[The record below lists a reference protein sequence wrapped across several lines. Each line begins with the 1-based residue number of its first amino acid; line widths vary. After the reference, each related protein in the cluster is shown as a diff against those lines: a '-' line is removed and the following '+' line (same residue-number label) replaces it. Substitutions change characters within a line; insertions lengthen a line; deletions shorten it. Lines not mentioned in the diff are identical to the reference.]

1 MIKVSRL
8 CLRCRRYRSSP
19 CRRTHAQ
26 AGKKG
31 ATDEERLMILKMLQD
46 GKITVDEAETL
57 FKAMES

>member
-1 MIKVSRL
+1 MDFDDQGVPPVPPVPQQPVPPDTR
-8 CLRCRRYRSSP
+8 P
-19 CRRTHAQ
+19 